1 MTAVSG
7 GEVEGSS
14 AYFGL
19 GHNVGVVIEQQL
31 EDWKTFSQMNW
42 TEASV
47 VRLVGVSA
55 MFKEKP

>member
-1 MTAVSG
+1 M
-7 GEVEGSS
+7 EGSS